1 MYFLRFYFNLLQ
13 MEDILHKQLFF
24 QICISV
30 NVCCEPHNLLLDEPQ
45 ASKILIQILKRCC
58 HLIFTRQ
65 TRAFV
70 GSTLSLR
77 CSQIQE
83 KIGFI
88 EPGSHAESQCGA
100 NKIFYWNVVVP
111 LEIYLTFDV
120 CSLCNLFCP
129 FIWCMM
135 FSKTLWALWCNI
147 ETKFLFI

>member
-45 ASKILIQILKRCC
+45 ASKILIQILKSGW
-58 HLIFTRQ
+58 HLIFSFCWIHTE
-65 TRAFV
+65 
-70 GSTLSLR
+70 
-77 CSQIQE
+77 SQVFSDSR
-83 KIGFI
+83 KKALL

-135 FSKTLWALWCNI
+135 FSKTPWALWCNI